1 MAQQFA
7 AVAALKHRL
16 AIRASASECE
26 ATPINAWALVAET
39 DPPSAERAPDR
50 ARGWRK
56 LIAVSVLIGSLLAAL
71 VGFVSHET
79 VSGLRHHLTLW
90 LILAIVMIINITSFV
105 IFALL
110 LAAYKWIRR
119 DFVAETED

>member
-1 MAQQFA
+1 MVPKFTGLAGFKQ
-7 AVAALKHRL
+7 RL

-26 ATPINAWALVAET
+26 VTPINAWAFVAET
-39 DPPSAERAPDR
+39 DPTSPIGSPNR

-56 LIAVSVLIGSLLAAL
+56 LFAISVLIVSLLSAL
-71 VGFVSHET
+71 IGFVSHET
-79 VSGLRHHLTLW
+79 VNGLRHHLTLW
-90 LILAIVMIINITSFV
+90 LILAIVMIINITSFL

-119 DFVAETED
+119 DFVADADD